1 MFQLVVE
8 SWNKNHQIFPWF
20 SNAFPMVFPWFSHIF
35 RSDPPNL
42 TWFFHVETVPN
53 LAMLGAET
61 DAEPAVPEFYGT
73 GSEIGGF
80 FKGKTWEKTW
90 KLMVY

>member
-1 MFQLVVE
+1 MIRQSHINQPHIPICFIMFQLVVE
-8 SWNKNHQIFPWF
+8 SWNKNH
-20 SNAFPMVFPWFSHIF
+20 HIF

-73 GSEIGGF
+73 GSEIGGC

-90 KLMVY
+90 KLMLY